1 MSKVTWDKMTPDE
14 QALVKKFARE
24 AQLEQRALWDKS
36 VAEYSAKL
44 KAAGIEWIEVD
55 KKPFFDATAPVRAKY
70 GAQYADLIAAH
81 RRRPVAPL
89 PRRAA
94 AAMPEPRAAYR
105 PTAMPPSS
113 RTRSTTSTGCASGP
127 RAPPSC

>member
-1 MSKVTWDKMTPDE
+1 MSKVTWDKMTPAE
-14 QALVKKFARE
+14 QAMVKKFARE

-70 GAQYADLIAAH
+70 GEKYADLIKRIEA
-81 RRRPVAPL
+81 VK
-89 PRRAA
+89 
-94 AAMPEPRAAYR
+94 
-105 PTAMPPSS
+105 
-113 RTRSTTSTGCASGP
+113 
-127 RAPPSC
+127 